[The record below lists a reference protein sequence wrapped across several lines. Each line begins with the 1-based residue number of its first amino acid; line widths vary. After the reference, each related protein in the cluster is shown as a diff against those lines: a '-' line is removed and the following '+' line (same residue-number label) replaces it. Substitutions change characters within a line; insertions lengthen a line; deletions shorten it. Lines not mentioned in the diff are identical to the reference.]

1 MDTIVLSHIHKNIK
15 GKEILKDVNLEIK
28 GSIGLLGPNGAGK
41 TTLMRILTTLIDP
54 SSGTIRAGQLLWEN
68 KTEVREHIG
77 YLPQHFSMY
86 KNMTIMECLNHLA
99 LLKGIDKGIRQD
111 VIHSTLEEV
120 NLLNVQSNKIR
131 QLSGG
136 MLRRVGIAQAL
147 LGNPK
152 LLVVDEPTVGLDIEE
167 RVRFRSLLRKLGKNR
182 NIVISTHIVEDIETT
197 CDQICILKNGKVIKF
212 GTKTEILSLV
222 RGKVAEKSFLLDQV
236 DLDSLRVIST
246 KESGDKYIVRY
257 FTTKGEDEY
266 IVEPSLEDAYLYFI
280 QEEKEI

>member
-1 MDTIVLSHIHKNIK
+1 MDTIVLSHINKNIK
-15 GKEILKDVNLEIK
+15 GKDILNDVNLEIK

-54 SSGTIRAGQLLWEN
+54 SNGTINAGQLIWEN
-68 KTEVREHIG
+68 KTEVRNHIG

-86 KNMTIMECLNHLA
+86 KNITILECLNHLA
-99 LLKGIDKGIRQD
+99 LLKGIDKKNRHK
-111 VIHSTLEEV
+111 VIQSTLEEV
-120 NLLNVQSNKIR
+120 NLLDVQSKKIK

-152 LLVVDEPTVGLDIEE
+152 LLIVDEPTVGLDIEE

-197 CDQICILKNGKVIKF
+197 CDQICILKNGKVINF
-212 GTKTEILSLV
+212 GTKSQILDLV
-222 RGKVAEKSFLLDQV
+222 RGKVAEKSYPLDQV
-236 DLDSLRVIST
+236 DLDSLRVISA
-246 KESGDKYIVRY
+246 KESGEEYVVRY
-257 FTTKGEDEY
+257 FTTQGEDEY
-266 IVEPSLEDAYLYFI
+266 LVEPTLEDAYLFFI
-280 QEEKEI
+280 KEEEIV